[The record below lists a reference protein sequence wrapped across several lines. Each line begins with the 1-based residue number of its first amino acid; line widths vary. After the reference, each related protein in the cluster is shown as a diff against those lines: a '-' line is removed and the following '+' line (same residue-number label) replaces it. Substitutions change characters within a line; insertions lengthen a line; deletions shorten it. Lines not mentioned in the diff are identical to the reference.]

1 MLGVRIP
8 PGLPTLLN
16 LGVGGP
22 SDSEEAAKRCTE
34 LTRTGGPTLNEMNP
48 VEKIKDWAQN
58 AKQFYNDVRSE
69 MKKVSWPGRQEVM
82 GTTIVVIV
90 AVFFFGL
97 YLGAVD
103 QLLGIGLNWVLRYFG
118 VTGGA

>member
-1 MLGVRIP
+1 M
-8 PGLPTLLN
+8 
-16 LGVGGP
+16 
-22 SDSEEAAKRCTE
+22 
-34 LTRTGGPTLNEMNP
+34 MNP
-48 VEKIKDWAQN
+48 AESIKTWTQN
-58 AKQFYNDVRSE
+58 AKQFYADVRSE
-69 MKKVSWPGRQEVM
+69 MKKVSWPSRQEVL

-103 QLLGIGLNWVLRYFG
+103 SLLGMGMSWLLRHFG